1 MTKPKTCV
9 SADTYSCIYANVKNA
24 CIHALFFWIKEKN
37 IGERERE
44 REREISPYCCRTALA
59 DTIEQIDVRNY
70 P

>member
-44 REREISPYCCRTALA
+44 REREIM
-59 DTIEQIDVRNY
+59 
-70 P
+70 